1 MLLSLTYRGRPAT
14 DLGFLLHKRPDRVH
28 EIALNHG
35 TAHVFYPEA
44 SEDVCTAALLVELD
58 PIGLVRDHRALGAA
72 GDRLE
77 GGGLGQYVNDR
88 PYAASSFL
96 SVAITRVFG
105 TALSGRSKER
115 QDLADTPIALE
126 VHVPALPCRGGSEL
140 AEKLFRPLGY
150 DVTLGEK
157 LLDDRSPE
165 WGLGPYRDLRLCG
178 TVRLSALLSHLVVL
192 VPVLDDD
199 KHYWVGDDEVEKLL
213 RRGEGWLAGH
223 PEKDAITHRYLR
235 HQRRLARRAL
245 ARLEEEEE
253 SRDPDEVS
261 LEADRAEQAVERTE
275 NLQSVRMRAVL
286 DVLAQHHVTS
296 VGDVGCG
303 EGRLT
308 KLLLDETRYLR
319 VVAMDVSAVTLERAE
334 KRLDVLAMAPARRAR
349 LELAL
354 GSLLYRDT
362 RLDGLDAIACVEVI
376 EHLDPDRLPFF
387 EASLFGAS
395 RPRVVVVTTPNVEH
409 NVRFAGRGS
418 AALAPGALRHR
429 DHRFEWTRAELRAW
443 AERVAAEHGY
453 RVSFAPIGPDDPEVG
468 PPTQMAVFL
477 RGAS

>member
-1 MLLSLTYRGRPAT
+1 MLLSITYRGTPAT
-14 DLGFLLHKRPDRVH
+14 DLGFLVHKRPDRVH

-35 TAHVFYPEA
+35 TAHVFFAEA

-58 PIGLVRDHRALGAA
+58 PIGLVRDRRVSGAA
-72 GDRLE
+72 SERAE
-77 GGGLGQYVNDR
+77 GGGVGQYVNDR

-115 QDLADTPIALE
+115 QALADTPLALE

-140 AEKLFRPLGY
+140 ALKLFRPLGY

-157 LLDDRSPE
+157 PLDARFPE
-165 WGLGPYRDLRLCG
+165 WGQGPYRDLRLAG
-178 TVRLSALLSHLVVL
+178 TVRLAALLSHLVVL

-245 ARLEEEEE
+245 ERLEEEET
-253 SRDPDEVS
+253 RDPDEAG
-261 LEADRAEQAVERTE
+261 LEADRAEQAVERKE

-296 VGDVGCG
+296 VADVGCG

-308 KLLLDETRYLR
+308 KLLLDETRHLR
-319 VVAMDVSAVTLERAE
+319 VLGMDVSPITLERAG
-334 KRLDVLAMAPARRAR
+334 KRLDLAAMPPARRAR
-349 LELAL
+349 LELVQ
-354 GSLLYRDT
+354 GSLLYRDG
-362 RLDGLDAIACVEVI
+362 RLDGLDAIVCVEVI
-376 EHLDPDRLPFF
+376 EHLDLDRLPFF

-409 NVRFAGRGS
+409 NVRFPQ
-418 AALAPGALRHR
+418 LAPAALRHR

-443 AERVAAEHGY
+443 AERVAEAHGY
-453 RVSFAPIGPDDPEVG
+453 RVTLLPIGPDDPEVG
-468 PPTQMAVFL
+468 PPTQMAVFE
-477 RGAS
+477 RGTS